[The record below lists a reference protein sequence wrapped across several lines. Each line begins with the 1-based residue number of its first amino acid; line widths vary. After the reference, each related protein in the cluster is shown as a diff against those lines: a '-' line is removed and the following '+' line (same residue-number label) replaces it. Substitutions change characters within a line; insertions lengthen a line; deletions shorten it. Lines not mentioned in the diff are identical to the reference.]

1 MSSGINEH
9 TGETFLT
16 FLLTFSSFLS
26 EFRVESLFH
35 KIILAENQIKL
46 IRIGLIFL
54 KMCYHKLEKLVKLVK
69 TVRGEKIALV

>member
-46 IRIGLIFL
+46 IRIGLIFF
-54 KMCYHKLEKLVKLVK
+54 
-69 TVRGEKIALV
+69 

>member
-26 EFRVESLFH
+26 EFRVKSLFH

-46 IRIGLIFL
+46 IRIGLIFFKNVL
-54 KMCYHKLEKLVKLVK
+54 S
-69 TVRGEKIALV
+69 